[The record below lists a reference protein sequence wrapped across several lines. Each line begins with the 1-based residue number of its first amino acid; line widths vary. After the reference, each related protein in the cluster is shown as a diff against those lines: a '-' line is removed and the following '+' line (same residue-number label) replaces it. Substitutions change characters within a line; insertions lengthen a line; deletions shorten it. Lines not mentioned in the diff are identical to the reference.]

1 MRSLR
6 ARLFLAIALA
16 VLVSIGLTLGI
27 GTLLTRRSVER
38 AVLHNLARQAD
49 VLAARQGSGP
59 LDPAQLKQLRALFR
73 RQGVSLRIVDRPP
86 ALLPEDQ
93 RRALDA
99 GLGVDGKGGLF
110 GRDVM
115 YSARP
120 AGGRILLLVRP
131 ARLGASDW
139 RPFLGG
145 FLAAG
150 LIGAGIAGLASFLL
164 ARAIARPVGRV
175 AEASHS
181 LAAGTNP
188 GPIPVEGSD
197 ELAGLAASFNEMAG
211 EIERAREAE
220 QAFLLSVS
228 HELKTPL
235 TAIRGYAEALA
246 EGAVEPA
253 EAGAVIEREA
263 GRLERLV
270 QDVLDLARLNRRA
283 FAVRSEP
290 VDLGAV
296 IAEAVR
302 RHEPAARDFAVSL
315 VAEAAEGST
324 VTGDADRVLQV
335 VSNLVENAVRATPAG
350 GRVTIEAG
358 PGTVSVRDT
367 GPGLPSEELSRAF
380 ERFFLYRRHGQDRA
394 VGSGLGLAVVKELAE
409 AMGGSVSV
417 SSEPGSGTLFVVTL
431 PHAAGQSRGAGDG
444 QI

>member
-27 GTLLTRRSVER
+27 GTLLIRRSVER

-49 VLAARQGSGP
+49 VLAARQGSAP
-59 LDPAQLKQLRALFR
+59 LDPAQLQQLRVLFR
-73 RQGVSLRIVDRPP
+73 RQGVSLRVVDRPP
-86 ALLPEDQ
+86 GLLPGDQ
-93 RRALDA
+93 RRALEQ
-99 GLGVDGKGGLF
+99 GHGVDGRGDLS
-110 GRDVM
+110 GRPVL

-120 AGGRILLLVRP
+120 AGGRILLLIRP

-145 FLAAG
+145 FLVAG

-175 AEASHS
+175 AEASRS
-181 LAAGTNP
+181 LAAGTSP
-188 GPIPVEGSD
+188 GPIPLEGSD

-235 TAIRGYAEALA
+235 TAIRGYAEGLA
-246 EGAVEPA
+246 EGAVEPG
-253 EAGAVIEREA
+253 EAGAVIKREA

-270 QDVLDLARLNRRA
+270 QDVLDLARLNRHA
-283 FAVRSEP
+283 FAVRSER
-290 VDLGAV
+290 VDLRAV
-296 IAEAVR
+296 VGEAVR
-302 RHEPAARDFAVSL
+302 RHEPAAREFGVTL
-315 VAEAAEGST
+315 VAEAAEGSAA
-324 VTGDADRVLQV
+324 TGDADRVLQV

-350 GRVTIEAG
+350 GRVTIGAG

-367 GPGLPSEELSRAF
+367 GPGLPTEELNRAF
-380 ERFFLYRRHGQDRA
+380 ERFFLYRRHGPDRA

-417 SSEPGSGTLFVVTL
+417 SSEPGRGTVFVVTL
-431 PHAAGQSRGAGDG
+431 PGKAPRDG
-444 QI
+444 QGGGPA